1 MTDSAKGNLHR
12 CLKRSELKK
21 HTFTETENSIIIDG
35 IFTVSKAAILK
46 ELNTSPEAEARIKI
60 NSPAS
65 GYSVESI
72 VSLIL
77 LHKAIDECTP
87 EAKEYNAKREEIDNT
102 AAELLQDLQRTD
114 SIFLL
119 QATGTRKYS
128 TPPAYILSQCLPLE
142 SIKRIYDKAC
152 SIDEEENTAGTVWY
166 ECTEEG
172 KHAGTFPDEYR
183 IFVKHRRRETDRTK
197 PTIDFF

>member
-12 CLKRSELKK
+12 CLKRRELKK
-21 HTFTETENSIIIDG
+21 HTFTETETDITIDET
-35 IFTVSKAAILK
+35 FTVPKDKIWK
-46 ELNTSPEAEARIKI
+46 ELKNSPETAERIKI
-60 NSPAS
+60 NSPLI
-65 GYSVESI
+65 GYSPECI
-72 VSLIL
+72 TAFLIL
-77 LHKAIDECTP
+77 KEAIEKDAP
-87 EAKEYNAKREEIDNT
+87 ETAEQRARQERDTNT
-102 AAELLQDLQRTD
+102 AAELLQDLQRAD

-128 TPPAYILSQCLPLE
+128 TPPPYILSQCLPLE

-166 ECTEEG
+166 ECTEEAE
-172 KHAGTFPDEYR
+172 HINNPGTYR
-183 IFVKHRRRETDRTK
+183 IFIKHHHRETDRTR